1 MGYIKDEIA
10 NNNQEV
16 KGLIIGLKEDLG
28 LHRAISINPNIEF
41 RRYEIRFDLI
51 KDGV

>member
-10 NNNQEV
+10 KEDQEV

-28 LHRAISINPNIEF
+28 LKRAISINPDIEF
-41 RRYEIRFDLI
+41 RRYEVRFDLI
-51 KDGV
+51 KN